1 MLAEDMLPST
11 TLSDRDMPYVMFK
24 TESVPDP
31 VRTKADGLQRFKN
44 QDYAVVTVPGDTKA
58 NFIDKIEAF
67 FDKKEQ
73 EARAGRV
80 KPEWIAKWRLAYEHY
95 QKGQELPLEG
105 TPIKGWK
112 LLTGAQQ
119 DELVRM
125 NVRTV
130 EALANLT
137 DDGIRSFG
145 MGAVELKRR
154 AKAWIAQN
162 EGAEANALKLA
173 DLSRENDS
181 LRDQVLSLSGKLDEL
196 EKALQQ
202 KKGK

>member
-1 MLAEDMLPST
+1 MLAEDLLPST

-24 TESVPDP
+24 TESIPD
-31 VRTKADGLQRFKN
+31 VARTKADGVQRYKD
-44 QDYAVVTVPGDTKA
+44 QDYAIVTVPGDTKA
-58 NFIDKIEAF
+58 NHIDKVEAF

-80 KPEWIAKWRLAYEHY
+80 RPEWIAKWRAAYAY
-95 QKGQELPLEG
+95 YKQGQELPVDG

-119 DELVRM
+119 EELVRM

-137 DDGIRSFG
+137 DDGIRNFG
-145 MGAVELKRR
+145 MGAIELRRR

-162 EGAEANALKLA
+162 EGAEANALKMA
-173 DLSRENDS
+173 DLTRENDS
-181 LRDQVLSLSGKLDEL
+181 LRDQVLALSSKMDEL
-196 EKALQQ
+196 EKALQ